1 MMNKTILSELK
12 KLLEK
17 PQKIVLVP
25 HRNPDG
31 DAIGSCL
38 AMYHYLTE
46 KGHSCEV
53 VSPNPLPDFLKW
65 LPSAEIITIFEKNTI
80 EATEKIEQAD
90 VVFLLDFN
98 AFHRTGNEMQTALE
112 NYKGTFIM
120 IDHHQEPDPITK
132 YTYSDTSIC
141 ATCEMVYHF
150 LEKLEDT
157 KAITPTI
164 ATCLYT
170 GIMTDTGSFKFAST
184 TATTHRVVADLMDK
198 GAKGSDIQEAVFN
211 NNSYNRLQ
219 LLGRALS
226 NMKVLKKYR
235 TAYITLS
242 QKELNKFKYQKG
254 DTEGVVN
261 YALSLKGVIF
271 AVIFIEDKEQN
282 IIKMSLRSEGDFS
295 VSEFARNHFNGG
307 GHHNASGARSELTLS
322 ETVEK
327 FIGLLPKYEE
337 ELRMQN

>member
-1 MMNKTILSELK
+1 MNKTDLLELK
-12 KLLEK
+12 NILEK
-17 PQKIVLVP
+17 PKNIVLVP

-46 KGHSCEV
+46 KGHSCKV
-53 VSPNPLPDFLKW
+53 ISPNPLPDFLKW
-65 LPSAEIITIFEKNTI
+65 MPEVETIAIFEKDV
-80 EATEKIEQAD
+80 EKTTQKLQKAD

-98 AFHRTGNEMQTALE
+98 AFHRTGNEMKTALE
-112 NYKGTFIM
+112 NYKGTFVM

-132 YTYSDTSIC
+132 YMYSDTSIC

-150 LEKLEDT
+150 FEKLDDVN
-157 KAITPTI
+157 AITPTI

-198 GAKGSDIQEAVFN
+198 GAIGSDIQEAVFN
-211 NNSYNRLQ
+211 NNSYNKLQ

-226 NMKVLKKYR
+226 NMKVIPKYR

-242 QKELNKFKYQKG
+242 QKELNEFKYQKG
-254 DTEGVVN
+254 DTEGIVN
-261 YALSLKGVIF
+261 YALSLKGIIF
-271 AVIFIEDKEQN
+271 AVIFIEDKEQD
-282 IIKMSLRSEGDFS
+282 IIKMSFRSEGDFS

-327 FIGLLPKYEE
+327 FIGLLPEYES
-337 ELRMQN
+337 ELKVLN